1 MIEKLG
7 RQHKRKFKTDSI
19 LHSLPRYDSYNESF
33 IFANKSFITINDI
46 KNQIVFNRTT
56 QKIPNVQEN
65 IKVAGGFHC
74 GFTVFYLTIR
84 EKNAKGIVIMTQTK
98 TQI

>member
-1 MIEKLG
+1 MIHTM
-7 RQHKRKFKTDSI
+7 RI
-19 LHSLPRYDSYNESF
+19 SF
-33 IFANKSFITINDI
+33 SQTKIYISFFTINDI

-74 GFTVFYLTIR
+74 GFTVIYLTIR
-84 EKNAKGIVIMTQTK
+84 EKNAKGIVIMTQTM
-98 TQI
+98 TQT